1 MNVKVIGGGFAGCEA
16 CYQLLKRGVN
26 VTLVEMKPTRR
37 SPAHSLD
44 TLCEVVCSNSFKSD
58 DVNTSS
64 GLLKA
69 EMRMLDSFVVNVA
82 EQTRVPAGNALAVDR
97 YAFSQKVT
105 ELLGAYPNFT
115 RVNAIASNLD
125 TDGYDFVIVATGP
138 LTDEALIPAL
148 QRVFGKD
155 FLYFFDAVAP
165 IVTADSIDYGSAF
178 AASRYGKG
186 DADYLN
192 CPMDKDEYINFYDN
206 LVRAETV
213 LLKDFENNVFE
224 GCMPIEV
231 MAKRGADTIRFGPL
245 KPVGLIDERT
255 GKRPYAVLQLRKE
268 NAEGTLYNLVGF
280 QTNLKYPEQKRVFSL
295 IPALSNAEFAR
306 YGVMH
311 RNTYVN
317 APKFLNGRFQL
328 KSNPKLFF
336 AGQMTG
342 VEGYM
347 ESAMSGL
354 VAALQGYLTFG
365 GKDAIDFPSDT
376 MIGALCRHISD
387 DFGEYSPMNSNFGI
401 LPPLAESV
409 KDKSQRKARY
419 SERALQSLRKTLSIF
434 KGDL

>member
-1 MNVKVIGGGFAGCEA
+1 MKVKVIGGGFAGCEA
-16 CYQLLKRGVN
+16 CYQLLKRGVD
-26 VTLVEMKPTRR
+26 VTLVEMKSIKK

-58 DVNTSS
+58 DINTSS

-69 EMRMLDSFVVNVA
+69 EMRMLDSFVVKIA

-97 YAFSQKVT
+97 HLFSNRIT
-105 ELLGAYPNFT
+105 DELLKYPNF
-115 RVNAIASNLD
+115 RKVDEVASNINTED
-125 TDGYDFVIVATGP
+125 YDFIIVSTGP

-148 QRVFGKD
+148 QDIFGRE

-165 IVTADSIDYGSAF
+165 IVTADSIDYNSAF
-178 AASRYGKG
+178 SASRYGKG

-192 CPMDKDEYINFYDN
+192 CPMTKEEYTNFYKN
-206 LVRAETV
+206 LVSAETV
-213 LLKDFENNVFE
+213 ELKDFENNVFE

-231 MAKRGADTIRFGPL
+231 MAKRGEDTVRFGPL
-245 KPVGLIDERT
+245 KPVGLMDERS
-255 GKRPYAVLQLRKE
+255 KVRPYAVLQLRKE
-268 NAEGTLYNLVGF
+268 NVDGTLYNLVGF

-295 IPALSNAEFAR
+295 IPALRNAEFVR

-311 RNTYVN
+311 RNTFLN
-317 APKFLNGRFQL
+317 GPKFLNKYFQL
-328 KSNPKLFF
+328 KTNPKIFF

-354 VAALQGYLTFG
+354 VAALQGYLMFS
-365 GKDAIDFPSDT
+365 GKSAIDFPEET
-376 MIGALCRHISD
+376 MIGALCKHIST

-401 LPPLAESV
+401 LPPHEIHI
-409 KDKSQRKARY
+409 KDKSQRKAAY
-419 SERALQSLRKTLSIF
+419 SERALTSLKKVITTQQGEI
-434 KGDL
+434 